1 MLLLLVVA
9 CAPATAPAPSGSP
22 SALLAGQTAEV
33 ARKAELL
40 STQSRDIEGWVDA
53 YKAAAPADRPA
64 IEARIRERALQ
75 LQEDATALD
84 LEVRDLEEQARV
96 WDE

>member
-22 SALLAGQTAEV
+22 SALLAGQSAEI
-33 ARKAELL
+33 ARRAELL
-40 STQSRDIEGWVDA
+40 ATQTKDIEGWVDD
-53 YKAAAPADRPA
+53 YRAAAPADRPA
-64 IEARIRERALQ
+64 LEARIHDRALK
-75 LQEDATALD
+75 LQEDAAALD
-84 LEVRDLEEQARV
+84 LEVQDLEEQARV